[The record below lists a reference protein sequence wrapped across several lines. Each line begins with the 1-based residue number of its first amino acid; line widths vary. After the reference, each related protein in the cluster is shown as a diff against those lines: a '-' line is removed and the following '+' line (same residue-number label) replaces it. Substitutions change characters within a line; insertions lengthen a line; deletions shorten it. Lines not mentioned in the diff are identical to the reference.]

1 MKHSKSL
8 LKGTRFILILSVI
21 AILSFNTQAVNASCA
36 EPGNPETEFSNEA
49 AVFSGTVVYISGV
62 NGLWMDGVTRTLMAI
77 GFHPVDFYDK
87 LFPGRR
93 IVFEVDRSW
102 KGVETS
108 SVMIRTGYNTGNSSG
123 YPFEIGGYYLV
134 YASHA
139 YGDPEKYLLTSL
151 CDRTLESPNNSEDIA
166 YLNNLPTL
174 ELSYFPALIRVMDS
188 SQIITVLLLVGFVYI
203 LSRKRKHE

>member
-1 MKHSKSL
+1 MKHTKSL
-8 LKGTRFILILSVI
+8 LKSTRFILIFSVI
-21 AILSFNTQAVNASCA
+21 AILCFNTQAANASCA
-36 EPGNPETEFSNEA
+36 EPGDPETEFNNKA
-49 AVFSGTVVYISGV
+49 AVFSGTVVYVSSA
-62 NGLWMDGVTRTLMAI
+62 NGLWRNPVRRTLISI
-77 GFHPVDFYDK
+77 GFHPADFDEK

-93 IVFEVDRSW
+93 IVFIVDRSW

-108 SVMIRTGYNTGNSSG
+108 SVMIRTGYNTQNPYG
-123 YPFEIGGYYLV
+123 YPFEVGSYYLV

-151 CDRTLESPNNSEDIA
+151 CSRTLVSPNNSEDIA

-174 ELSYFPALIRVMDS
+174 ELSYFPAILRTMDS

-203 LSRKRKHE
+203 LGRRRRHE